1 MSRKKIVIILLLI
14 LAALTA
20 AYFIFFGPSLPSML
34 KKPVIQGPKGLA
46 SFGFEEPGALKK
58 WEEKIFKGRV
68 IYSVNKSKNN
78 SYLNAYSKSSAS
90 GIVHWLKFNPKE
102 KPMVRWKWKVTRFPA
117 KPSVGSSASGWLEK
131 EDYAARFYIIF
142 PKFPFFRLQCLEYIW
157 SEDLP
162 LNTVITNQSFGN
174 LKLIVVESG
183 AKKLGQWVSVERN
196 IYEDFKRAFG
206 SQPPQAGAIAI
217 MTNANNSNSTAEA
230 QYDEIEVGY
239 AKQP

>member
-1 MSRKKIVIILLLI
+1 MRRKIIIISLLVI

-20 AYFIFFGPSLPSML
+20 AYFIFSGTSLPSMA
-34 KKPVIQGPKGLA
+34 KKPVNEGPKGLA
-46 SFGFEEPGALKK
+46 SFGFEEPDALKK
-58 WEEKIFKGRV
+58 WEEKVFKGRV
-68 IYSVNKSKNN
+68 IYSVNKTKNN
-78 SYLNAYSKSSAS
+78 SYLNAYSKSAAS

-102 KPMVRWKWKVTRFPA
+102 KPMVRWKWKVTRFPV
-117 KPSVGSSASGWLEK
+117 KSSASSSGNGWLEK

-183 AKKLGQWVSVERN
+183 TKNLSQWVSVERN

-206 SQPPQAGAIAI
+206 RAPSEAGAIAI
-217 MTNANNSNSTAEA
+217 MTNANNSDSTAEA

-239 AKQP
+239 AK

>member
-1 MSRKKIVIILLLI
+1 MVI

-20 AYFIFFGPSLPSML
+20 AYFIFSGTSLPSMA
-34 KKPVIQGPKGLA
+34 KKPVNEGPKGLA
-46 SFGFEEPGALKK
+46 SFGFEEPDALKK
-58 WEEKIFKGRV
+58 WEEKVFKGRV
-68 IYSVNKSKNN
+68 IYSVNKTKNN
-78 SYLNAYSKSSAS
+78 SYLNAYSKSAAS

-102 KPMVRWKWKVTRFPA
+102 KPMVRWKWKVTRFPV
-117 KPSVGSSASGWLEK
+117 KSSASSSGNGWLEK

-183 AKKLGQWVSVERN
+183 TKNLSQWVSVERN

-206 SQPPQAGAIAI
+206 RAPSEAGAIAI
-217 MTNANNSNSTAEA
+217 MTNANNSDSTAEA

-239 AKQP
+239 AK